1 MNVKI
6 KIVFL
11 FALVLMFLPSQGYA
25 ESYKYKDSNGVS
37 HYTDNL
43 HEVPEAQRPNVE
55 IIKEADD
62 ALTPAQRYRK
72 QQRERAARLKAQK
85 RSGETYVK
93 KKKPAYSA
101 RQLAQLKKKKV
112 ALEQERTALVKEQQ
126 ALFKFNIKLADETRI
141 KAHKR
146 KVVKLNKRIRA
157 YENKR
162 QLFELKVAKNQG

>member
-1 MNVKI
+1 MNFKI
-6 KIVFL
+6 KTVFL
-11 FALVLMFLPSQGYA
+11 FVLVLMFLPSQGYA
-25 ESYKYKDSNGVS
+25 KLYQYKDSNGVL

-43 HEVPEAQRPNVE
+43 HEVPEEQRPNVV

-62 ALTPAQRYRK
+62 ALTPLQRYKKRQK
-72 QQRERAARLKAQK
+72 EEAARLKAEK
-85 RSGETYVK
+85 RPNKTAPEKKAYSSKQRSQLEK
-93 KKKPAYSA
+93 KKA
-101 RQLAQLKKKKV
+101 

-126 ALFKFNIKLADETRI
+126 ALFKFNIKLADEVEI